1 MVNSF
6 FALMRRSCLLFLLVV
21 LGTGT
26 FLQAEAP
33 NIIFITVDTTRADRM
48 GFLGSTKGL
57 TPNLD
62 TLARQGVV
70 FEKAYSQ
77 APLTPVSHA
86 TIFTGT
92 YPQFHTVTDFGHP
105 LPALLPFV
113 PEILQKSGY
122 RTAAFIGSMI
132 LDPKAN
138 LAPGFDRG
146 FDFFDAG
153 FHTKR
158 GPNEDRYHSV
168 ERRAGD
174 VVGHAMRWMEANKNR
189 NAPFFIWIHLY
200 DPHAPY
206 DPPAPFDKHFT
217 DPYDGEVAY
226 ADSALGKLFT
236 YLRQRGLYDRALIT
250 MMSDHG
256 ESLGAHGES
265 MHGIFLYDETIR
277 VPLLFKLP
285 GELLAGRRVAARVRL
300 LDVAPTLLSMLSLP
314 LPPTFQGES
323 LVPMMKM
330 KAPPG
335 KASPATA
342 ADLPAYAETDYPHR
356 AFGWSSIRSMRTG
369 KYLFVRAPRREL
381 YDQSRDQ
388 GAEHNLAAS
397 SPAVTDTLQAQLD
410 QFRDRTTSYHEKSAP
425 APTPE
430 QSENLGALGY
440 VGSTAGT
447 SSSDPLQGADPKDKI
462 FISNTLHEGMIA
474 IEDGRYSEA
483 VPMLQQVLADS
494 PLIAAAQMQLGI
506 ALARVRRYPEA
517 IAALRKSVQ
526 LMPDSTPAQYELGLA
541 LFETGAW
548 QESVPYFE
556 FVAKKRPKFADA
568 QYSLASVYA
577 RVQRVP
583 EAVELLQQV
592 IQLSPEHFR
601 ANLLLGRIYTLQHRS
616 DEALP
621 YLKQA
626 VVSEPNN
633 FEAHAF
639 LGDAYEQQ
647 GNAPAA
653 SSERNRAEAL
663 KRGLKP

>member
-1 MVNSF
+1 
-6 FALMRRSCLLFLLVV
+6 MRRLCLLFLVVV
-21 LGTGT
+21 LGAST
-26 FLQAEAP
+26 FARAEAP
-33 NIIFITVDTTRADRM
+33 NIILITVDTTRADRM
-48 GFLGSTKGL
+48 GFLGCKKGL

-62 TLARQGVV
+62 VLARQGVV

-113 PEILQKSGY
+113 PEILQKTGY
-122 RTAAFIGSMI
+122 RTAAFIGSLI

-138 LAPGFDRG
+138 MAPGFDRG

-153 FHTKR
+153 FHPKR
-158 GPNEDRYHSV
+158 GPTEDRYHSV

-174 VVGHAMRWMEANKNR
+174 VVGHAIGWMNR
-189 NAPFFIWIHLY
+189 NRQSPFFIWIHLY

-206 DPPAPFDKHFT
+206 DPPAPFDKRFA
-217 DPYDGEVAY
+217 DDYDGEIAY
-226 ADSALGKLFT
+226 ADSALGKLFS
-236 YLRQRGLYDRALIT
+236 YMRQRGLYDRALIS

-277 VPLLFKLP
+277 VPLVFKLP
-285 GELLAGRRVAARVRL
+285 GDLLAGRRVGSRVRL
-300 LDVAPTLLSMLSLP
+300 VDVAPTLLSMLSLP

-323 LVPMMKM
+323 LVPLMKPSM
-330 KAPPG
+330 KSGQKP
-335 KASPATA
+335 T

-381 YDQSRDQ
+381 YDESRDQ
-388 GAEHNLAAS
+388 GAEHNLAVT
-397 SPAVTDTLQAQLD
+397 SPAVAETLQAQLD
-410 QFRDRTTSYHEKSAP
+410 QFREHTSSYHEKPEP
-425 APTPE
+425 ASVSSE
-430 QSENLGALGY
+430 QSENLSALGY
-440 VGSTAGT
+440 VGPTPGT
-447 SSSDPLQGADPKDKI
+447 SSTDPLQGADPKDKI
-462 FISNTLHEGMIA
+462 GISNILHEGMIA
-474 IEDGRYSEA
+474 VEDGRYSEA
-483 VPMLQQVLADS
+483 IPMLQHVLDDS
-494 PLIAAAQMQLGI
+494 PLIAVAQMQLGI
-506 ALARVRRYPEA
+506 ALARVKRYSEA
-517 IAALRKSVQ
+517 IVALRKSVQ

-556 FVAKKRPKFADA
+556 FVAKKRPKFPDA

-577 RVQRVP
+577 RVKRVP

-592 IQLSPEHFR
+592 IQLNPEHFR
-601 ANLLLGRIYTLQHRS
+601 ANLLLGRILFLQGNPLG
-616 DEALP
+616 AL
-621 YLKQA
+621 
-626 VVSEPNN
+626 NN
-633 FEAHAF
+633 LEKATQVQPDSREAHLF
-639 LGDAYEQQ
+639 LADAYAQLGRIADAQNERAAAQRLED
-647 GNAPAA
+647 PAVH
-653 SSERNRAEAL
+653 
-663 KRGLKP
+663 